1 MKLKPIAISLVALS
15 LAACGGGGDSAST
28 SGGTATQT
36 PAAQTVSGV
45 VATGL
50 PLSGAAVNMT
60 CASGSGAATTAT
72 DGSYSVTIRGASL
85 PCVLTATSSNSKVI
99 LHSVVP
105 GAGASSSNAT
115 AHITPLTEL
124 LVAQLSGQDPAL
136 FVSAFGPTTA
146 VSAAAVS
153 SAQSAL
159 VSVLKNA
166 GFDPSSVGD
175 FIAGAI
181 AAGSHQGYDAIL
193 DNLQSTI
200 ASANT
205 SLSELSAAIANS
217 TGSTT
222 AAASTLG
229 TILAPA
235 NADCTSLKSGDHRL
249 IKLSDGSAKLATV
262 DATKLT
268 VAISGTTYQLTK
280 GATSCDFSLNDPNST
295 RVLVAKS
302 GLAVWTSGSGT
313 TGTIALSMPAQT
325 MDPSV
330 INGAY
335 NYALISG
342 SPQNQF
348 GTHGYTKGV
357 TTSATNCLSGYGSCA
372 VDTVTPY
379 GHLAATPDGGADWI
393 DDGSQAGTAQFH
405 AVGFRNA
412 QGNILWIATVLG
424 QGGGVG
430 VFVPQTTLPLPPVGT
445 ASAFWQRIVDNT
457 TGLSAVT
464 EDSHTITA
472 LNGSTVTRTFASD
485 SHSDVLSFNDPFNG
499 MRHRAANACTT
510 STGAAQN
517 CSATLQLPM
526 GGMTLAWSGSG
537 ASYRVSISVTKP
549 GSL

>member
-1 MKLKPIAISLVALS
+1 MKLKPIAISFVALS

-28 SGGTATQT
+28 AGGTSTQT

-72 DGSYSVTIRGASL
+72 NGSYSVTIKGGSL
-85 PCVLTATSSNSKVI
+85 PCVLTATSSDSKVI

-105 GAGASSSNAT
+105 GAGSSSSNAT

-124 LVAQLSGQDPAL
+124 LVAQLGGQDPAQ

-159 VSVLKNA
+159 VSVLKKA
-166 GFDPSSVGD
+166 GFDPSGVGD

-193 DNLQSTI
+193 DSLQSTI
-200 ASANT
+200 TSANT
-205 SLSELSAAIANS
+205 SLGELSTAIANS

-222 AAASTLG
+222 ADASTLG

-235 NADCTSLKSGDHRL
+235 NSDCTSLKSGDHRL
-249 IKLSDGSAKLATV
+249 IKLSDGSAKLVTV
-262 DATKLT
+262 DAVKLT
-268 VAISGTTYQLTK
+268 VAMNGSSYQLIK
-280 GATSCDFSLNDPNST
+280 NATCDFSLNDPGST

-302 GLAVWTSGSGT
+302 GLASWTNGSGAS
-313 TGTIALSMPAQT
+313 GTASLSMPAQT
-325 MDPSV
+325 IDPSV
-330 INGAY
+330 INGGY
-335 NYALISG
+335 NFAFFGG
-342 SPQNQF
+342 SQQNLF
-348 GTHGYTKGV
+348 GTHNYTKGV
-357 TTSATNCLSGYGSCA
+357 TTAATNCTNGYGSCV

-393 DDGSQAGTAQFH
+393 DDGNQAGTAQFH

-424 QGGGVG
+424 TGGGAG
-430 VFVPQTTLPLPPVGT
+430 IFVPQTTLPLPAVGT
-445 ASAFWQRIVDNT
+445 TSAFWQSYVYNS

-472 LNGSTVTRTFASD
+472 LNGTTVTRTFAD
-485 SHSDVLSFNDPFNG
+485 QHTDVLSFNDPFKG

-510 STGAAQN
+510 TAGV
-517 CSATLQLPM
+517 ATSCKSVLQLPL
-526 GGMTLAWSGSG
+526 GGMTLAWFGS
-537 ASYRVSISVTKP
+537 ASTYGVSISVNKP
-549 GSL
+549 GSN

>member
-1 MKLKPIAISLVALS
+1 MKLKPIAFSFVALS

-36 PAAQTVSGV
+36 PAVQTVSGV

-72 DGSYSVTIRGASL
+72 DGSYSVTIKGGSL
-85 PCVLTATSSNSKVI
+85 PCVLTATSSDSKVI

-105 GAGASSSNAT
+105 GAGSSSSNAT

-124 LVAQLSGQDPAL
+124 LVAQLGGQDPAQ

-146 VSAAAVS
+146 VNSAAVS

-166 GFDPSSVGD
+166 GFDPSSVSD

-181 AAGSHQGYDAIL
+181 TAGSHQGYDAIL
-193 DNLQSTI
+193 DTLQSTI
-200 ASANT
+200 TTANT
-205 SLSELSAAIANS
+205 SLGELSTAVANS
-217 TGSTT
+217 TGSTS

-229 TILAPA
+229 TMLAPA
-235 NADCTSLKSGDHRL
+235 NADCTALKSGDHRL

-262 DATKLT
+262 DAIKLT
-268 VAISGTTYQLTK
+268 VAMGGSTYQLTK
-280 GATSCDFSLNDPNST
+280 GATSCDFTLNDSGST

-302 GLAVWTSGSGT
+302 GLAVWTNGT
-313 TGTIALSMPAQT
+313 GATGTVSLSMPAQV

-335 NYALISG
+335 NYAGFSG
-342 SPQNQF
+342 SSIQSQF
-348 GTHGYTKGV
+348 GTHNYAKGV
-357 TTSATNCLSGYGSCA
+357 TTAATNCLSGYGSCA
-372 VDTVTPY
+372 VDTKAPY
-379 GHLAATPDGGADWI
+379 GHLVATSDGGADWI

-412 QGNILWIATVLG
+412 QGNVLWFATVLAP
-424 QGGGVG
+424 GGGAG
-430 VFVPQTTLPLPPVGT
+430 VFVPQTALPLPAVGT
-445 ASAFWQRIVDNT
+445 ASAFWQSTVSS

-472 LNGSTVTRTFASD
+472 QNGATVTRTFAD
-485 SHSDVLSFNDPFNG
+485 MHTDVVSYNDPFNG

-510 STGAAQN
+510 TSGVPTN
-517 CSATLQLPM
+517 CSSVLQLPL
-526 GGMTLAWSGSG
+526 GGMTLAWNGS
-537 ASYRVSISVTKP
+537 ASTYKVTISVNKP
-549 GSL
+549 GAM